1 MQGTVLHTADSP
13 ALDTLS
19 GVASQVSRLQD
30 LLDAEFEALKQ
41 RKLEAFED
49 LQAEKTALLE
59 ALSLVARSVADLD
72 PAPAAWLA
80 EQDAL
85 QACKQAHLRNT
96 QLLQRQLHAVR
107 GALQAL
113 QGENEVS
120 VDLYDR
126 MGQISRRGAA
136 WSQHLA

>member
-1 MQGTVLHTADSP
+1 MQGAVLQATDSP

-19 GVASQVSRLQD
+19 GVSGQVSRLQAV
-30 LLDAEFEALKQ
+30 LDAEFEALKQ
-41 RKLEAFED
+41 RNLEAFED
-49 LQAEKTALLE
+49 LQSEKTDLLE
-59 ALSLVARSVADLD
+59 VLSSLARSVAGLD
-72 PAPAAWLA
+72 PVPAAWLA

-113 QGENEVS
+113 QGENEVT

>member
-1 MQGTVLHTADSP
+1 MQ
-13 ALDTLS
+13 ALDLQLDERL
-19 GVASQVSRLQD
+19 GQVAGQVLRLQAV
-30 LLDAEFEALKQ
+30 LEAEFEALKQ
-41 RKLEAFED
+41 RDLGLFEQMQPEKSD
-49 LQAEKTALLE
+49 LLVS
-59 ALSLVARSVADLD
+59 LSELAQVL
-72 PAPAAWLA
+72 AAQDSPPLA
-80 EQDAL
+80 WQVQQEAL

-96 QLLQRQLHAVR
+96 QLLQRQLLAVR

-113 QGENEVS
+113 QGQNEVS

>member
-1 MQGTVLHTADSP
+1 MQTP
-13 ALDTLS
+13 ALQDTDPLAEVP
-19 GVASQVSRLQD
+19 GQVTRLQA
-30 LLDAEFEALKQ
+30 LLEAEFEALKL
-41 RKLEAFED
+41 RKLEDFEA
-49 LQAEKTALLE
+49 LQAEKTGLLE
-59 ALSLVARSVADLD
+59 TLSAVAEAVATQN
-72 PAPAAWLA
+72 PVPAAWQA
-80 EQDAL
+80 QQEAL

-96 QLLQRQLHAVR
+96 QLLQRQLLAVR

-113 QGENEVS
+113 QGGTDTS